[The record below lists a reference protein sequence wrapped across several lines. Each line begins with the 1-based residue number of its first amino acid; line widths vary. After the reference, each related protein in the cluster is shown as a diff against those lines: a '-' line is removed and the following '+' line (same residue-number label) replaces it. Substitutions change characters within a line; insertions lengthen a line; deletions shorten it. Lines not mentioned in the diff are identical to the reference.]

1 MGTEERK
8 KKSHNKKVTLLGA
21 TKFAEVNDQQK
32 KKKPQKFEGGMWQF
46 FTCNQTNI
54 LRVNSY
60 LTMLLNKS
68 VSQ

>member
-1 MGTEERK
+1 MGTEEQK

-21 TKFAEVNDQQK
+21 TKFAEVNDRQ